1 MATFP
6 GSPGRAVGGAGILWF
21 SVHGFA
27 CRLCVPTG
35 GAGLKKETA
44 RVLDNRQSCD
54 RHHIARQKRP
64 LFSAASISS
73 QALAFSA

>member
-1 MATFP
+1 
-6 GSPGRAVGGAGILWF
+6 
-21 SVHGFA
+21 
-27 CRLCVPTG
+27 VPTG